1 MKKLAFCVCV
11 LGLLAAL
18 HGGADP
24 VPAGAAIKA
33 GLWQGTASLKSSLP
47 AVGSAKT
54 GSESTAADPGAVVG
68 QDGLAALNLTLS
80 VRLFEKGKGGLL
92 DIPEQSLYGYPL
104 SEVKWTEKRLSFRL
118 DAWGP
123 GQELYFDGLMVAA
136 SGLQK
141 EAGIIG
147 TISSKAW
154 KGSFRL
160 SARIVQED
168 SGERPLSVMVK
179 DGALPGT
186 LSLPDSFVGP
196 DSSEFSPIPLV
207 IFLSGGGPTDRDGN
221 NFNVPGRTNALMK
234 LARGLVAKGVAVY
247 RFDKRGSGEA
257 FWLENAAQVTSLAVH
272 ARDAAEVI
280 RQFRA
285 DGRFSR
291 ILVAGMNEGAWVGA
305 KALNMLG
312 EENIFADGFVVLDA
326 SGEEPEEQLAASLQ
340 GLSPEVQA
348 EAGRILEAIA
358 KGEPYGQP
366 SEQLAGFFAPSR
378 SEWVAAW
385 LACHPAAEIA
395 AVKAP
400 VFFVRGEVDLQ
411 VSREAFEKLL
421 DARPNAA
428 ALVIPS
434 MNYALKA
441 VKSEKENYDSFTNPD
456 YQVPQTLIDLI
467 AALAKVRP
475 LPSGSLLYQKTK
487 P

>member
-1 MKKLAFCVCV
+1 MKKLAFCACV

-18 HGGADP
+18 RCGADSA
-24 VPAGAAIKA
+24 PAGAAIAA
-33 GLWQGTASLKSSLP
+33 GLWQGTATLKSSLP
-47 AVGSAKT
+47 AVASAPA
-54 GSESTAADPGAVVG
+54 GADATAADPSASQGG
-68 QDGLAALNLTLS
+68 PDALSLTLS
-80 VRLFEKGKGGLL
+80 LRLFEKGKGGLL

-104 SEVKWTEKRLSFRL
+104 SRVKWTEKRLSFSL

-123 GQELYFDGLMVAA
+123 GQEIYFDGLMVAA

-147 TISSKAW
+147 TVSSKTW

-160 SARIVQED
+160 SARSVQEYA
-168 SGERPLSVMVK
+168 GERPLSVKVK
-179 DGALPGT
+179 GGVLPGT
-186 LSLPDSFVGP
+186 LGLPEDFVAPG
-196 DSSEFSPIPLV
+196 SAEFSPIPLV
-207 IFLSGGGPTDRDGN
+207 ILLSGGGPTDREGN
-221 NFNVPGRTNALMK
+221 NFNVPGRTNAFMK
-234 LARGLVAKGVAVY
+234 LARGLASKGVAVY

-257 FWLENAAQVTSLAVH
+257 FWLENAAQVTSLATH

-305 KALNMLG
+305 MALTVLG
-312 EENIFADGFVVLDA
+312 EENIFADAFVVLDA

-348 EAGRILEAIA
+348 EAGRIREAIA
-358 KGEPYGQP
+358 KGEPYGPP
-366 SEQLAGFFAPSR
+366 SEQLAAFFAPSR

-385 LACHPAAEIA
+385 LAFHPAAEIA
-395 AVKAP
+395 SVQAP
-400 VFFVRGEVDLQ
+400 VFFVRGDADLQ

-421 DARPNAA
+421 DARPSAA
-428 ALVIPS
+428 AFVVPS

-441 VKSEKENYDSFTNPD
+441 VKSEKENYDAFTNPD
-456 YQVPQTLIDLI
+456 YQVPQALIDLI

-475 LPSGSLLYQKTK
+475 LPQGSLLYQKTK